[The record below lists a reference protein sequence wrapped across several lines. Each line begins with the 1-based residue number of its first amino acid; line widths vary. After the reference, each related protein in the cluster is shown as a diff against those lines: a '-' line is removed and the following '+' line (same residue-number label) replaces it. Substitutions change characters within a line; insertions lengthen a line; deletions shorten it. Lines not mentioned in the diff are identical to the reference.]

1 MVKQMQLKELIT
13 EAIEIT
19 GLKTEEEVIE
29 LGLKTLIQFKKQQ
42 KNQCLSLK
50 DASQAM
56 IKFYQE
62 GSDLTEFT
70 DSCTEDFYEYKDY
83 A

>member
-1 MVKQMQLKELIT
+1 MQLKELIS

-29 LGLKTLIQFKKQQ
+29 LGLKTLINFKKQE
-42 KNQCLSLK
+42 KNLNLSLK
-50 DASQAM
+50 DVAQGMA
-56 IKFYQE
+56 KFYQE
-62 GSDLTEFT
+62 GSYLTEFT

>member
-1 MVKQMQLKELIT
+1 MQLKELIT

-19 GLKTEEEVIE
+19 GLKTEEEVVE
-29 LGLKTLIQFKKQQ
+29 LGLKTLIQLKKQQ
-42 KNQCLSLK
+42 KNQCFSLE

-70 DSCTEDFYEYKDY
+70 DSCQEDFYEYQDY

>member
-1 MVKQMQLKELIT
+1 MQLKELIT

-19 GLKTEEEVIE
+19 GLKTEEEVVE
-29 LGLKTLIQFKKQQ
+29 LGLKTLIQLKKQQ
-42 KNQCLSLK
+42 KNQCLSLEN
-50 DASQAM
+50 ASQAM

-70 DSCTEDFYEYKDY
+70 DSCKEDFYEYQDY